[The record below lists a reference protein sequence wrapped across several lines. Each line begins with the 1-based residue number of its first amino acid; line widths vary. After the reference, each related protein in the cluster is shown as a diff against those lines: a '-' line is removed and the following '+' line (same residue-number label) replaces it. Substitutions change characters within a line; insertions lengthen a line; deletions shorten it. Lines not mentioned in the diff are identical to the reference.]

1 MVNWK
6 AMQVPIDK
14 TSREALIPFGIL
26 PRYVAMGSFHA
37 DLRHDGQSRKKYKCT
52 REFGK
57 DKK

>member
-1 MVNWK
+1 
-6 AMQVPIDK
+6 MQVPIDK